1 MSYYLP
7 MKWSEGQRTGDENA
21 PTAALGCPNL
31 NPGIF
36 PPDISTKNL
45 TFGTLVR
52 AFPYK
57 HFSSE
62 QKKTILTTC
71 FTLQKLVSDSISPFP
86 TSNTYIE
93 KDKTNY
99 SKQGRI

>member
-1 MSYYLP
+1 

-21 PTAALGCPNL
+21 PTAASGCPNL

-36 PPDISTKNL
+36 PPDINTKNL

-57 HFSSE
+57 RKTKNNSNHMFHSSKARLKFNLTVPNLKHLH
-62 QKKTILTTC
+62 KK
-71 FTLQKLVSDSISPFP
+71 
-86 TSNTYIE
+86 N
-93 KDKTNY
+93 KTNY